1 MLASPSALERKK
13 DFRSLNIEFIEDFD
27 LVHGQRMSPLQEIIS
42 QRRLSALFQP
52 IMDLKNAEFLGFEG
66 LIRGPAESPLH
77 SPVKLFAEAEKQGLS
92 LEVEM
97 LSRQIVLEAFAN
109 LNLPG
114 RLFLNISPETL
125 THPSFKNGQTLEF
138 MRKLNIDPGRVVI
151 EITENQPTYDFAAMR
166 KALLH
171 YRDMGFKTAIDD
183 LGEGFSSLR
192 LWSELRPDFIKIDMH
207 FVQGVDRDPVKLQFL
222 KSIQQIAVSCG
233 TRVIAEGI
241 ETEGELRVVKDI
253 GIAFGQ
259 GYLIARPGCTPPLQA
274 TVETRNITNL
284 FSAPVVESGRNSP
297 MTALKLVSYIEPV
310 QPETLNEQVFERFI
324 NNPYLRILPVVKNGI
339 PLGLIGRTRFLE
351 QYAEPFRSGEVANRA
366 CAGAMLAEPLKVEK
380 DMPIE
385 ALCQFIADAD
395 SRHFAEG
402 FVITDNECYLGV
414 ASGQDLLRE
423 MTRMQQESARHA
435 NPLSRLPGSV
445 PVNEQLDHLLQMNV
459 PFTACYCD
467 LDNFKVFNDSYGYQ
481 KGDEL
486 IQLLG
491 RILNWTCDH
500 ELDFIGHI
508 GGDEFVLLMQSHNW
522 KARCAQALCSF
533 EQAYPL
539 LFKEEHLKIGGYLH
553 TARDGRILFNSISSL
568 SIGALPVLPGQYTS
582 HHEVMAAMNDASKMA
597 KKVPGNSLF
606 VEQRT
611 VPS

>member
-192 LWSELRPDFIKIDMH
+192 LWS
-207 FVQGVDRDPVKLQFL
+207 
-222 KSIQQIAVSCG
+222 
-233 TRVIAEGI
+233 
-241 ETEGELRVVKDI
+241 
-253 GIAFGQ
+253 
-259 GYLIARPGCTPPLQA
+259 
-274 TVETRNITNL
+274 
-284 FSAPVVESGRNSP
+284 
-297 MTALKLVSYIEPV
+297 
-310 QPETLNEQVFERFI
+310 
-324 NNPYLRILPVVKNGI
+324 
-339 PLGLIGRTRFLE
+339 
-351 QYAEPFRSGEVANRA
+351 
-366 CAGAMLAEPLKVEK
+366 
-380 DMPIE
+380 
-385 ALCQFIADAD
+385 
-395 SRHFAEG
+395 
-402 FVITDNECYLGV
+402 
-414 ASGQDLLRE
+414 
-423 MTRMQQESARHA
+423 
-435 NPLSRLPGSV
+435 
-445 PVNEQLDHLLQMNV
+445 
-459 PFTACYCD
+459 
-467 LDNFKVFNDSYGYQ
+467 
-481 KGDEL
+481 
-486 IQLLG
+486 
-491 RILNWTCDH
+491 
-500 ELDFIGHI
+500 
-508 GGDEFVLLMQSHNW
+508 
-522 KARCAQALCSF
+522 
-533 EQAYPL
+533 
-539 LFKEEHLKIGGYLH
+539 
-553 TARDGRILFNSISSL
+553 
-568 SIGALPVLPGQYTS
+568 
-582 HHEVMAAMNDASKMA
+582 
-597 KKVPGNSLF
+597 
-606 VEQRT
+606 
-611 VPS
+611 